1 MNITMIESEQEYE
14 TAKTTISRIEQGL
27 ALPYDPD
34 FDPRIEAKE
43 RGDAE
48 DLLRILSLRVQGYE
62 LLREGRAEMLPLYSF
77 EELPDAFIFA
87 RLALGLSQ
95 HEFATRLG
103 IEDCDLRGYEES
115 RYANVTFGCLSSFA
129 RRLGLLVSH
138 DVIVPLPLPEGI
150 ESAISAIKLTAD
162 R

>member
-14 TAKTTISRIEQGL
+14 TARATIAQIEKILAQPPVEGL
-27 ALPYDPD
+27 EPW
-34 FDPRIEAKE
+34 IEAKE

-95 HEFATRLG
+95 HEFAARLG
-103 IEDCDLRGYEES
+103 IEECDLRGYEES
-115 RYANVTFGCLSSFA
+115 RYANVTFGCLSGFA

-150 ESAISAIKLTAD
+150 EPVIVDQRTAVS
-162 R
+162 